1 MGVDVRDY
9 VNVYNFNLYV
19 CFELYK
25 SFILWIIYLLNC
37 TYSQL
42 YKSFYILRFIL
53 LFLEVLLHF
62 NTLPSVCFNVT

>member
-9 VNVYNFNLYV
+9 VNVYNFNLDV